1 MIKIEG
7 CATPLLIMTRD
18 VIQFNGVSFCIMN
31 IDSEKVTVKNIDEVN
46 QYIEMPIDQFIQEFD
61 DPDCGIE
68 KLHYYHDH
76 DILPLSLKFA
86 LKQQKII

>member
-1 MIKIEG
+1 
-7 CATPLLIMTRD
+7 MTRD